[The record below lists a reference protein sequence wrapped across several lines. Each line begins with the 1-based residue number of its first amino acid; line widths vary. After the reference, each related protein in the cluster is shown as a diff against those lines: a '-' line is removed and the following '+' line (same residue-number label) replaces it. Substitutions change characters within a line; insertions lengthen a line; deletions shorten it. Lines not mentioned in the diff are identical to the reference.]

1 MNARA
6 ALPWAALAVVVV
18 VALALRHKAPEAAQP
33 GDTPSRAAAPASLA
47 PTMTP
52 AETRDFRVH
61 IGHEECELGVSH
73 INEVEGR
80 DRFATNPKILNEL
93 SICLRIGNL
102 AWSKCIA
109 ASTSGEQARSCN
121 VRFLNLDHPPS

>member
-1 MNARA
+1 MTASPASTA
-6 ALPWAALAVVVV
+6 AS
-18 VALALRHKAPEAAQP
+18 
-33 GDTPSRAAAPASLA
+33 TAPA
-47 PTMTP
+47 MTP
-52 AETRDFRVH
+52 VEMRDFRTR

-73 INEVEGR
+73 INELEGR
-80 DRFATNPKILNEL
+80 DPHATNPKILTEL

-109 ASTSGEQARSCN
+109 NATSREEAHACN